1 MRDRIFRKLSGKT
14 KPTEGH
20 YVFSQDCWTWKVIEN
35 ESHVNVIELEG
46 KENFTTFSFRCF
58 SDRK

>member
-35 ESHVNVIELEG
+35 ESHVNVIEA
-46 KENFTTFSFRCF
+46 
-58 SDRK
+58 